1 MKYEVKLKSSVKKQL
16 RNLDKKQAERI
27 LVKIY
32 LLGDDPY
39 PKGVDHLTGQRAY
52 RIRIGDY
59 RVIYEIHN
67 KQLLVQVIRVG
78 HRKEIYRK

>member
-1 MKYEVKLKSSVKKQL
+1 MKKQL

-39 PKGVDHLTGQRAY
+39 PRGVDHLTG
-52 RIRIGDY
+52 
-59 RVIYEIHN
+59 
-67 KQLLVQVIRVG
+67 
-78 HRKEIYRK
+78 

>member
-1 MKYEVKLKSSVKKQL
+1 MKKQL

-39 PKGVDHLTGQRAY
+39 PRGVDHLTGQRAY
-52 RIRIGDY
+52 RIRTRLPVNQFY
-59 RVIYEIHN
+59 VQN
-67 KQLLVQVIRVG
+67 KTSTFSVLVSMNYALNNRLRDLG
-78 HRKEIYRK
+78 R